1 MSVFS
6 VHEAKNHL
14 SKILAL
20 LDSGEEIIISRC
32 GMPVARILPFEQPAA
47 VRTPDALK
55 NQIEF
60 DNSFFDEFPAE
71 ELAVW
76 NQKT

>member
-6 VHEAKNHL
+6 VHEAKTHL
-14 SKILAL
+14 SKILTL
-20 LDSGEEIIISRC
+20 LDSGEEIIISRY
-32 GMPVARILPFEQPAA
+32 GTPVARILPFEQPPA
-47 VRTPDALK
+47 VRKPGALK

-60 DNSFFDEFPAE
+60 DDSLFDEPPE
-71 ELAVW
+71 DELAVW